1 MSTKPLL
8 GAPFEP
14 GVIQQLQVRSNK
26 RKSNN
31 LTDRDL
37 TVLHTDN
44 AFVRISSGVIV
55 NQSANIGIP
64 ENEIP
69 DLAKNNILQGGVLSK
84 SQSGFNENS
93 TNSSYS
99 KTDALGFRPMAGI
112 DSVEIVSQ
120 NAQGTI
126 RKTDVSFK
134 IHTLE
139 DLNKFEKLYLRP
151 GFTVLLE
158 YGHSAYYD
166 NNGNT
171 VTSVPSLIDFFNS
184 TDQEKIAEQII
195 QNIEESS
202 YNYDAVLGAIMNFQ
216 YSYNMDGGYD
226 CTFYIISKGSL
237 LESILAIS
245 SGDVKNTKNA
255 DGIIPDNIG
264 SFLQSNNK
272 KSESSK
278 QDKSSEI
285 IRILNDIYTET
296 GAADSVIDTLVSN
309 YPNIGFDNSDDPY
322 YLGSYDTNKAGATK
336 KTYITFNTLFK
347 IINNTVMLESNG
359 KKFIKFGQQ
368 TPIQPVNSV
377 YITYDDHFSSNPN
390 VCLLKRKPN
399 NENFFYGF
407 TAPDFP
413 PPSGPG
419 NLILNDILVDVSF
432 LISKLTNLTDND
444 KEDRTVVDFLKDVFA
459 EVQTAL
465 GNINEF
471 DFLFREKE
479 SICYIVDRKITSLS
493 KHIRSNILPCY
504 GKGSLLSNISV
515 TSKISN
521 ELVTMMAI
529 GAQQSGA
536 NLQGYG
542 GIVMNFNKG
551 LSDRFTAGLK
561 PGVEAATK
569 TDEADDKAE
578 KALEKI
584 RSDIKKAVRN
594 FGKGRSFKDSE
605 GKSLAEGH
613 QTLANYE
620 INRSTTPLLG
630 TLPFELTFTMKG
642 IAGLVIGEGFVLQEG
657 ILPTSTQDSAGFIIK
672 SINHSI
678 QGNQWTTDITAFMTL
693 AEPDLTKERNKKQFD
708 KVPLD
713 SKNQDAKDNQ
723 IDKAQN

>member
-37 TVLHTDN
+37 TVLHGDN

-55 NQSANIGIP
+55 TGSANIGIP
-64 ENEIP
+64 EDEIP
-69 DLAKNNILQGGVLSK
+69 DLAKNNVLQGGILSN
-84 SQSGFNENS
+84 SQSGFDES
-93 TNSSYS
+93 GINSSYT
-99 KTDALGFRPMAGI
+99 KTTGLGFRPMAGI

-134 IHTLE
+134 VHTLE

-166 NNGNT
+166 NDGNP
-171 VTSVPSLIDFFNS
+171 VTNVPSMIDFFNA

-195 QNIEESS
+195 ENTENSS
-202 YNYDAVLGAIMNFQ
+202 YNYDAILGAIMNFQ
-216 YSYNMDGGYD
+216 YSYNMEGSYD
-226 CTFYIISKGSL
+226 CTFYIISKGSY
-237 LESILAIS
+237 LESLLAIG
-245 SGDVKNTKNA
+245 SGNVKNASNA
-255 DGIIPDNIG
+255 DGIIPDNVA
-264 SFLQSNNK
+264 SFIQPNTK
-272 KSESSK
+272 ESEGSK

-285 IRILNDIYTET
+285 IRILNDIYT
-296 GAADSVIDTLVSN
+296 AAGQADPVLDTLIEKYGSLN
-309 YPNIGFDNSDDPY
+309 FDSTDTPY
-322 YLGSYDTNKAGATK
+322 YLGSFDTNKVGSTK
-336 KTYITFNTLFK
+336 KTYITFNTLLK

-368 TPIQPVNSV
+368 TPTEAINSV

-399 NENFFYGF
+399 DLNFFYGF
-407 TAPDFP
+407 AAPDFP
-413 PPSGPG
+413 NPSGVG
-419 NLILNDILVDVSF
+419 NLILSDILLDVDF
-432 LISKLTNLTDND
+432 LRTKITNLTDKD
-444 KEDRTVVDFLKDVFA
+444 KEDRTVIDFLKDVLA

-465 GNINEF
+465 GNINQF
-471 DFLFREKE
+471 DFLFREKD
-479 SICYIVDRKITSLS
+479 STCYLVDRKITSLS
-493 KHIRSNILPCY
+493 KNIRRNVLPCF

-521 ELVTMMAI
+521 TLITMMAV
-529 GAQQSGA
+529 GSQQSGA
-536 NLQGYG
+536 DLQGYG
-542 GIVMNFNKG
+542 GIVLNFNKG

-561 PGVEAATK
+561 PGVAAATK
-569 TDEADDKAE
+569 TDEADAKAE
-578 KALEKI
+578 KEFEKI
-584 RSDIKKAVRN
+584 RLDVKKAVRN
-594 FGKGRSFKDSE
+594 FGRGRSFKDSE

-620 INRSTTPLLG
+620 INRSTTPVLG

-642 IAGLVIGEGFVLQEG
+642 LAGLVIGEGFVLQEG
-657 ILPTSTQDSAGFIIK
+657 ILPTSTQDSAGFIVK

-678 QGNQWTTDITAFMTL
+678 QGNQWTTDISAFMTL
-693 AEPDLTKERNKKQFD
+693 AEPDPIVENNKKEYA
-708 KVPLD
+708 KVELD